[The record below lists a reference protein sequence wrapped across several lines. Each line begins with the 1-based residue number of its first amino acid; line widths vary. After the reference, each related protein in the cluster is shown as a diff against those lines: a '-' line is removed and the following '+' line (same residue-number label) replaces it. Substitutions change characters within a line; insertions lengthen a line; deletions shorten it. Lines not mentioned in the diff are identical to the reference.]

1 MTGHVQ
7 IKDEGLVMRSWI
19 RVVAALALVASAGCV
34 PSGDAAE
41 AREPAIVRRAAQQPQ
56 STPQATSGVQPT
68 LIQHPEHIQPGL
80 ALRGGFSQLANP
92 FEGDRTKIKE
102 GAALFVSYNCMDCHG
117 ADGSGA
123 MGPSLADGRWHFGGT
138 AGEVYQ
144 SIYEGRPEGMPAW
157 GGRIPDDQIWRLVAY
172 LQSLGTGKDV
182 STENFTGKTIK
193 KMGH

>member
-1 MTGHVQ
+1 MRVPIAVFALLIVGSCVQ
-7 IKDEGLVMRSWI
+7 
-19 RVVAALALVASAGCV
+19 
-34 PSGDAAE
+34 SGDAAE
-41 AREPAIVRRAAQQPQ
+41 AREPEIVRRGAQQPQ
-56 STPQATSGVQPT
+56 QPT
-68 LIQHPEHIQPGL
+68 ASSQQPTFIQHPENIQPGVS
-80 ALRGGFSQLANP
+80 LRGGFTQLTNP
-92 FEGDRTKIKE
+92 FQGDAGKVKE

-138 AGEVYQ
+138 AGAVFQ

-172 LQSLGTGKDV
+172 VQSLGVGKDV
-182 STENFTGKTIK
+182 STENFTGKAIP

>member
-1 MTGHVQ
+1 
-7 IKDEGLVMRSWI
+7 MRSLI
-19 RVVAALALVASAGCV
+19 RLAIVLAMAVPQGCV
-34 PSGDAAE
+34 QSSDAAE
-41 AREPAIVRRAAQQPQ
+41 AREPDIVRRAQQPAQQQP
-56 STPQATSGVQPT
+56 TPGAPPT
-68 LIQHPEHIQPGL
+68 LIAHPENIQPGIT
-80 ALRGGFSQLANP
+80 LRGGFAQLTNP

-102 GAALFVSYNCMDCHG
+102 GSALFVSYNCMDCHG

-138 AGEVYQ
+138 PGEVYQ

-172 LQSLGTGKDV
+172 VQSLGAGKDV
-182 STENFTGKTIK
+182 STENFTGKTIQ